1 MQITVF
7 WFLLVLCF
15 FLSPKKEIF
24 AFQVDLER
32 GDKGKHF
39 MDVQI
44 KIVQFILT
52 NISWKGFVMLCAN
65 LTFSYLSHA

>member
-15 FLSPKKEIF
+15 FPSPKKEIF
-24 AFQVDLER
+24 VFQVDLER
-32 GDKGKHF
+32 GDKEKRF
-39 MDVQI
+39 LDVQI

-52 NISWKGFVMLCAN
+52 NISWKGFVILCAN
-65 LTFSYLSHA
+65 LAFSYLSHA